1 MALSIQRSFGAF
13 GGRVTLALLAMCF
26 IALLGS
32 SSAYAQ
38 RPRVTSFSP
47 LFGPPGTIVTITG
60 DSLLGADEVLVGSTP
75 GLILSRTQTQLR
87 FMVLFNG
94 TGNSRLFVRRTTPTL
109 LSDSSITRY
118 AVTRSQP
125 PVALQSSPVLT
136 DVAPVHNKAEQGE
149 AVALSAE
156 GRWAVVGGS
165 RNALSTTP
173 GQLGRSVGSVWIY
186 ERVGCSWMSRQRI
199 SPALSA
205 DLPRFGRAVAVSAL
219 GEVIVVGGPDAS
231 NRVGAFWIFRRSGST
246 WVEEARIVPPDVRPG
261 TTNNAGSGVGSS
273 IAISADGN
281 TVVVGA
287 PRDGESATNAQQGG
301 FWIYRFDGINWNPLP
316 LVGGGPSAF
325 RHTPAGALANDR
337 VGTSVAISAT
347 ANLIAVGA
355 PGTSGGDGAVY
366 VYRLNSLTGLYE
378 PNTSPAAFRAPG
390 IPGLERAF
398 GDAVALSARGNN
410 LAIGAPIENLQE
422 GRVYVFT
429 RNDVGEWN
437 STPQTIVPNGAL
449 GGALFGNSIGL
460 AADGNEIVV
469 GGPNQNTFSST
480 NIGAAWIYARTG
492 TQWSLID
499 LVQPSESQ
507 GSSGE
512 GASIGTAVAL
522 SGDGGT
528 ALLGAPRNAQ
538 GQGAVW
544 AYSEPAP
551 TFSAVSP
558 RQALTGQT
566 VSITGANFR
575 DVTSVS
581 IGGMPAAFEVTSST
595 TIRATV
601 PISATPGTTS
611 ITVAAACAS
620 GPVPTSFTV
629 LLQPVVDSIVPN
641 RAGRGALVRIY
652 GRNLQLTTLVTL
664 GGVPITGLQVINST
678 LVEGR
683 VGGGATGALQVVTSN
698 GTASVSNAFT
708 FVQPPS
714 LVSYFP
720 FEAGPGQSITLT
732 GTNFSA
738 GETNVS
744 FGGTTATSVS
754 VSSPTHLTAVLGS
767 GSTGLVIVSTPGGA
781 DTLAGFTRVIPV
793 PTITRF
799 SPNPYATG
807 DTVRIVGTDLH
818 YTPAVTF
825 GGVPAA
831 SLTLVTPTELRA
843 VVGPGAAG
851 EVCVTT
857 LGGSFCRVG
866 GLYVPPP
873 VVSGFSPT
881 SGQYLDTVTVT
892 GTQLS
897 GATQVLFDGVP
908 SPWVRNLSSTS
919 VRAVVGQ
926 GRSGRVSVRTRGG
939 LGQSGSDFSFASPA
953 PSLLSV
959 TPSSVAPLQR
969 VEVSGTNLGSVQSV
983 NVGPAGGPY
992 IAASFSVLSG
1002 TRLSVVMPTTLSI
1015 TSTELRIEA
1024 LQPGTMSAPFILA
1037 LPITPILAAP
1047 TISAV
1052 SSSDIGSGGFIFV
1065 TGSNLGNAT
1074 SVDLGLPGS
1083 PTPATL
1089 IRISNDS
1096 LRVNMGSAVSGQLR
1110 VCNPNGCAL
1119 SATSLTAR
1127 PPMTIAPFSLNACA
1141 GGPLNI
1147 NGTNFYGFDQL
1158 RVTLGGHPVRSVNLG
1173 PTTNVNNINVVV
1185 DTCCD
1190 GAIRIEGPTGVVQSA
1205 PNAFNYA
1212 CNGTVTSFFPTAVRP
1227 GDWVVVNGTFQGV
1240 YAVVVGSA
1248 TVPNDTANIQYLGAI
1263 PGSFR
1268 FRVPHGGSSGFFLIK
1283 TTLGDFFSSGPLTWI
1298 APSPVITGLSPDSV
1312 RVGDIFKIIGR
1323 NFAGITNVSFAGINC
1338 PVYTVSPDSILISV
1352 QMPSVPNSL
1361 IRGNVSVSNAAATA
1375 FSSDSIRIRHRPQF
1389 SGFSPA
1395 FGTPFSTFEL
1405 SADRVSD
1412 IQNITIGNAI
1422 PTRFTAINSTTLRVT
1437 IDKPNTRP
1445 VGPLNESLN
1454 VLTRNGLSVLGNP
1467 LFPLFNFTFPL
1478 PTISSV
1484 SPLVAKESNVIRVV
1498 GSGLFPPDL
1507 VRVAGVTCTEFR
1519 TSPTFDTLWVTVPQL
1534 SVDTS
1539 LVGPVTVQIV
1549 GAQASS
1555 AQSVTLLPPPV
1566 IETVEPAVASVA
1578 SGLIVRGRNLAQ
1590 VATVSVGGVNVTS
1603 AVTPGDDRQFSVALA
1618 ANTPPGNQL
1627 LRLTNVAGDD
1637 TISILFAPPPVITSF
1652 TPRQALP
1659 GGTET
1664 ISVIGTGLSWLKRA
1678 GCTECRFSVAGVNVS
1693 LAAIQALGDTELRFQ
1708 VPLQASP
1715 SVGLVSLTTQG
1726 GSVSSDT
1733 TFQILGFQITSSEDL
1748 SSIITF
1754 PNPTA
1759 DQITV
1764 RGRLSPSSA
1773 SLELALFN
1781 LYGAEVLKQ
1790 RSPNPANGTE
1800 QSTTLDLR
1808 SLPPGTYFLIATF
1821 GRATR
1826 RWIVTKL

>member
-1 MALSIQRSFGAF
+1 MAI
-13 GGRVTLALLAMCF
+13 ALLALSF
-26 IALLGS
+26 IVLLS
-32 SSAYAQ
+32 SPSVHAQ

-47 LFGPPGTIVTITG
+47 LFGPPGTIVTISG
-60 DSLLGADEVLVGSTP
+60 DSLLSADEVLVGSTP

-87 FMVLFNG
+87 FMVLFSG
-94 TGNSRLFVRRTTPTL
+94 TGTSRLFVRRTTPTP
-109 LSDSSITRY
+109 LSDSTTTRF
-118 AVTRSQP
+118 AVTRSQS
-125 PVALQSSPVLT
+125 PVSLQSTPTLFDAT
-136 DVAPVHNKAEQGE
+136 RMQAEQGE
-149 AVALSAE
+149 AVSLSAE

-165 RNALSTTP
+165 RDARSTTP
-173 GQLGRSVGSVWIY
+173 GQLGRSVGSVSIY
-186 ERVGCSWMSRQRI
+186 ERVGCTWTRRTALT
-199 SPALSA
+199 PALSA

-219 GEVIVVGGPDAS
+219 GEVLVVGGPDAS
-231 NRVGAFWIFRRSGST
+231 NRVGAFWIFRRSGAT

-273 IAISADGN
+273 VAISADGN

-301 FWIYRFDGINWNPLP
+301 FWIYRFDGVNWNPLP

-325 RHTPAGALANDR
+325 RHTPAGAIANDR

-390 IPGLERAF
+390 IAGLERAF
-398 GDAVALSARGNN
+398 GDAVGLSARGNN

-429 RNDVGEWN
+429 RNEAGVWN
-437 STPQTIVPNGAL
+437 SAPQVIVPNGAL

-480 NIGAAWIYARTG
+480 NIGAAWIYARSG

-499 LVQPSESQ
+499 LIQPSESQ

-512 GASIGTAVAL
+512 GANIGTAVAL

-575 DVTSVS
+575 DVTSVTVGS
-581 IGGMPAAFEVTSST
+581 VAAAFEVTSST

-601 PISATPGTTS
+601 PASAPPGTT
-611 ITVAAACAS
+611 TVNVSTACAS

-652 GRNLQLTTLVTL
+652 GRNLQLTNLVTL
-664 GGVPITGLQVINST
+664 GGVPIANLQVNPSGLQ
-678 LVEGR
+678 LEGR
-683 VGGGATGALQVVTSN
+683 VGSGATGSLQVVTTN
-698 GTASVSNAFT
+698 GTATITNAFT

-732 GTNFSA
+732 GTNFIV
-738 GETNVS
+738 GETNVN
-744 FGGTTATSVS
+744 FGGTAAASVS
-754 VSSPTHLTAVLGS
+754 VSSPTQLTAVLGS

-818 YTPAVTF
+818 YTPSVTF

-831 SLTLVTPTELRA
+831 NLTLVTPTELRA
-843 VVGPGAAG
+843 FVGPGATG
-851 EVCVTT
+851 EVCVAT

-873 VVSGFSPT
+873 VVTGFSPA
-881 SGQYLDTVTVT
+881 SGQYLDTVTVN
-892 GTQLS
+892 GSQLA
-897 GATQVLFDGVP
+897 GVTQVLFDGVP

-926 GRSGRVSVRTRGG
+926 GRSGRISVRTRGG
-939 LGQSGSDFSFASPA
+939 LGQSSSDFSFASPA
-953 PSLLSV
+953 PSLSSI

-969 VEVSGTNLGSVQSV
+969 VEVLGSNLGSVQSV
-983 NVGPAGGPY
+983 SVGPTGGPY
-992 IAASFSVLSG
+992 IAASFTVLSG
-1002 TRLSVVMPTTLSI
+1002 TRLRVVMPTTLSI
-1015 TSTELRIEA
+1015 TSTELRVEA
-1024 LQPGTMSAPFILA
+1024 LQPGTVGAPFILT

-1047 TISAV
+1047 TISAI
-1052 SSSDIGSGGFIFV
+1052 SSIDIGPGGFIFV
-1065 TGSNLGNAT
+1065 TGAHLGNAT

-1083 PTPATL
+1083 PTPAT
-1089 IRISNDS
+1089 IIPISNDS
-1096 LRVNMGSAVSGQLR
+1096 LRVNMGTAVSGQLR

-1119 SATSLTAR
+1119 SAALTAH
-1127 PPMTIAPFSLNACA
+1127 PPMTITSLTPGACA
-1141 GGPLNI
+1141 GDNINI
-1147 NGTNFYGFDQL
+1147 NGTNFLGRDQM
-1158 RVTLGGHPVRSVNLG
+1158 RITLGGHPVRIINQGLSNAVNMS
-1173 PTTNVNNINVVV
+1173 VVV

-1190 GAIRIEGPTGVVQSA
+1190 GQVRIEGPLGVATSA
-1205 PNAFNYA
+1205 PNAFAYF
-1212 CNGTVTSFFPTAVRP
+1212 CNGSITDFFPSGGVP
-1227 GDWVVVNGTFQGV
+1227 GDWITVLGRFQGISSIRV
-1240 YAVVVGSA
+1240 GTGVVPA
-1248 TVPNDTANIQYLGAI
+1248 DTANVRYTGAI
-1263 PGSFR
+1263 PGNIQ
-1268 FRVPHGGSSGFFLIK
+1268 FRVPHGGSTAPFEIVSVHGNN
-1283 TTLGDFFSSGPLTWI
+1283 FSPRPFVWAAPL
-1298 APSPVITGLSPDSV
+1298 PVITGFSPDSV
-1312 RVGDIFKIIGR
+1312 RGGDIFKIIGR
-1323 NFAGITNVSFAGINC
+1323 DFQNITNVSVAGSAC

-1352 QMPSVPNSL
+1352 QIPNFTSGGR
-1361 IRGNVSVSNAAATA
+1361 ISVSNTTGTA
-1375 FSSDSIRIRHRPQF
+1375 FSADTLFMRLRPTIG
-1389 SGFSPA
+1389 GFSPNV
-1395 FGTPFSTFEL
+1395 GTPLSTFDL
-1405 SADRVSD
+1405 TINPAIDV
-1412 IQNITIGNAI
+1412 QNISIGTSI
-1422 PTRFTAINSTTLRVT
+1422 PTRYTQLNSNTLRVT
-1437 IDKPNTRP
+1437 IEKPPVRP
-1445 VGPLNESLN
+1445 MGPVVESLYI
-1454 VLTRNGLSVLGNP
+1454 LTRNGLIVSSIPTFGA
-1467 LFPLFNFTFPL
+1467 FTFTFPL

-1484 SPLVAKESNVIRVV
+1484 SPTTATEGTVIRVT
-1498 GSGLFPPDL
+1498 GSALYPPDV
-1507 VRVAGVTCTEFR
+1507 VRVAGVTCSNFSVSR
-1519 TSPTFDTLWVTVPQL
+1519 TFDTLWVTVPPL
-1534 SVDTS
+1534 TVDTS
-1539 LVGPVTVQIV
+1539 LVGPVTVQIS
-1549 GAQASS
+1549 GAQATSS
-1555 AQSVTLLPPPV
+1555 QIVTLLPPPV
-1566 IETVEPAVASVA
+1566 IETVEPAIASVA

-1590 VATVSVGGVNVTS
+1590 VSAVSVGGLNVTAS
-1603 AVTPGDDRQFSVALA
+1603 VTPADDRQFSIALD
-1618 ANTPPGNQL
+1618 TLIPSGNQL
-1627 LRLTNVAGDD
+1627 LRLINVAGED
-1637 TISILFAPPPVITSF
+1637 TIGITFAPPPRIFGFLPKAATPGDTSKVITV
-1652 TPRQALP
+1652 T
-1659 GGTET
+1659 GK
-1664 ISVIGTGLSWLKRA
+1664 GLSWLKRP
-1678 GCTECRFSVAGVNVS
+1678 GCTECRFSVAGLNIS
-1693 LAAIQALGDTELRFQ
+1693 LASIQAIGDNQLRFLI
-1708 VPLQASP
+1708 PLQASP
-1715 SVGLVSLTTQG
+1715 SNGPISLTTQG
-1726 GSVSSDT
+1726 GTVTSSDT
-1733 TFQILGFQITSSEDL
+1733 FKIQGLQITSSEDL
-1748 SSIITF
+1748 SSIVTF
-1754 PNPTA
+1754 PNPTT

-1781 LYGAEVLKQ
+1781 LYGAQVLRQ
-1790 RSPNPANGTE
+1790 RSSNPANGTE